1 MTQYLLSVHS
11 GDADFDR
18 PLEEM
23 QPLFEATEA
32 FNQRII
38 ADGSWVFGGGL
49 KKAETAK
56 TVDGRGDESV
66 VTDGPYAET
75 KEAIGGYFIIEAAD
89 LDEAAEIAKGCPVFD
104 HGGLVEVREI
114 NEN

>member
-49 KKAETAK
+49 MKAETAK

-75 KEAIGGYFIIEAAD
+75 KEYLGGFWIIEAPD
-89 LDEAAEIAKGCPVFD
+89 LDAALKVAGEASKACGSK
-104 HGGLVEVREI
+104 VEVRPFEDG
-114 NEN
+114 E